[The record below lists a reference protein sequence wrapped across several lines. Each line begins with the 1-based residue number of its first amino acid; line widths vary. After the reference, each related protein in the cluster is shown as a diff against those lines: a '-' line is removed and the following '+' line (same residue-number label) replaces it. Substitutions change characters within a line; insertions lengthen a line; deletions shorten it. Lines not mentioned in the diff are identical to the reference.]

1 MATRAVDVFRWT
13 REEYEQ
19 LAEKGIVRPGKRLE
33 LVDGVIYEMSP
44 QKGPHATGI
53 LLAAEALRAAF
64 PKGYQIRVQLPLALG
79 DEDEPEPDLAVV
91 LGGLRDYR
99 DTHPTTAV
107 LVVEVSD
114 TSSLHDRER
123 KRSLYARCGIT
134 EYWILDVQTKQLE
147 VYRNLGPGG
156 YAARILLHAGD
167 TVTPLAGNGAAI
179 AVADLLP

>member
-1 MATRAVDVFRWT
+1 MVTEAVDVFRWT

-19 LAEKGIVRPGKRLE
+19 LAEKGFFPPGKKLE

-64 PKGYQIRVQLPLALG
+64 PKDYQIRVQLPLVLG
-79 DEDEPEPDLAVV
+79 DDDEPEPDLAVV
-91 LGGLRDYR
+91 PGGLRDYS

-114 TSSLHDRER
+114 SSSFHDRER
-123 KRSLYARCGIT
+123 KRSLYARSGIP
-134 EYWILDVQTKQLE
+134 EYWILDVQSRHLE
-147 VYRNLGPGG
+147 VYRNLGPNG
-156 YAARILLHAGD
+156 YESRLLLKAED
-167 TVTPLAGNGAAI
+167 TVTPLAGSGASI
-179 AVADLLP
+179 TVAELLP